1 MPPIGMVG
9 GMSWHSTAHYYRLLN
24 ENSESRYGARM
35 NAESILVTLPFAPL
49 VQAMEEGDRAGVAD
63 RIAAA
68 AVKAQ
73 QAGVRCVMLTA
84 FTAHFAAPEVR
95 DAIAVPLIDAFDA
108 LAEAARELS
117 VTRLGML
124 GTRHT
129 LADPQLSERLRHAGI
144 VTVMPTSETAGRID
158 TVIAEELTAG
168 SISDRAGDALD
179 ASVAELARRGAQ
191 AVALACTELPL
202 LLPRQAEVPL
212 IDGVET
218 HVLHALN
225 TLEKME

>member
-9 GMSWHSTAHYYRLLN
+9 GMSWHSTSHYYRLLN
-24 ENSESRYGARM
+24 EISEVWYGPRM

-49 VQAMEEGDRAGVAD
+49 VHAMEEGDHTGAAD

-68 AVKAQ
+68 ATKAQ
-73 QAGVRCVMLTA
+73 RAGARCVMLTA
-84 FTAHFAAPEVR
+84 FTAHFAAPAVR

-108 LAEAARELS
+108 LAQAAGERG
-117 VTRLGML
+117 VTRLGVL

-129 LADPQLSERLRHAGI
+129 LAERQLPDRLRRAGI
-144 VTVMPTSETAGRID
+144 VPVMPTSETASRID
-158 TVIAEELTAG
+158 MVIAEDLTAG
-168 SISDRAGDALD
+168 TISQRAGEALD
-179 ASVAELARRGAQ
+179 AAVADLARRGAQ

-202 LLPRQAEVPL
+202 LLPRQAALPL

-218 HVLHALN
+218 HVLHALDILKR
-225 TLEKME
+225 LE